1 MTTVPSG
8 IQRRY
13 VIQVVTTIV
22 SLPAAT
28 IAVVGLLLLTVV
40 TVTTRTAWALR
51 KMAKSIRQTTA
62 IARAVGLSAVS
73 KNKNDI
79 LSA

>member
-1 MTTVPSG
+1 M
-8 IQRRY
+8 
-13 VIQVVTTIV
+13 VT
-22 SLPAAT
+22 LPAAT
-28 IAVVGLLLLTVV
+28 IAVVGLLLLSV
-40 TVTTRTAWALR
+40 VTTRTAWALR

>member
-1 MTTVPSG
+1 M
-8 IQRRY
+8 
-13 VIQVVTTIV
+13 VTTIITL
-22 SLPAAT
+22 SAAT
-28 IAVVGLLLLTVV
+28 IAVVGLLLLSV
-40 TVTTRTAWALR
+40 VTTRTAWALT

-62 IARAVGLSAVS
+62 IVRAVGLSAVS

>member
-1 MTTVPSG
+1 M
-8 IQRRY
+8 
-13 VIQVVTTIV
+13 VTTIITL
-22 SLPAAT
+22 SAT
-28 IAVVGLLLLTVV
+28 IAVIGLLLLAVV
-40 TVTTRTAWALR
+40 AARTAWASR

-62 IARAVGLSAVS
+62 IARTVGLSVVS